1 MSFIQPCGAI
11 DMSTQTEIL
20 EAALPGDS
28 AGTAAW
34 AWVAVRTLGPQ
45 HRGRMLSHLTALGE
59 LDRTLRFGQL
69 ARDEQIQAYVER
81 IDFGRDQ
88 VFGIFNRRLQ
98 LAAMAHLAFEP
109 VVDASEP
116 AAEFGVSVLEG
127 WRRRGYGARLFDH
140 AVTHARNR
148 GVRNLLIHIAR
159 ENSAM
164 LAIVRRAGA
173 DVQFDGAEATAQ
185 LPLPQDTLATQIEEL
200 VGHQAAEVDYR
211 FKRQVLRLDKLRK
224 VCFPSPSV
232 GP

>member
-1 MSFIQPCGAI
+1 MSN
-11 DMSTQTEIL
+11 QTEIL
-20 EAALPGDS
+20 EAALPADS
-28 AGTAAW
+28 AATAAW

-45 HRGRMLSHLTALGE
+45 HRGHMLTHLTALGDF
-59 LDRTLRFGQL
+59 DRSLRFGQL
-69 ARDEQIQAYVER
+69 ATDEQIRAYVER
-81 IDFGRDQ
+81 IDFERDQ
-88 VFGIFNRRLQ
+88 AFGIFDRRLQ

-109 VVDASEP
+109 VLGESEP
-116 AAEFGVSVLEG
+116 TAEFGVSVLER

-173 DVQFDGAEATAQ
+173 EVQFDGAEATAQ

-200 VGHQAAEVDYR
+200 VGHQAAELDYR
-211 FKRQVLRLDKLRK
+211 FKRHVLRLDKLRE
-224 VCFPSPSV
+224 VCLLSPLLR
-232 GP
+232 P

>member
-1 MSFIQPCGAI
+1 MSH
-11 DMSTQTEIL
+11 QTEAL

-28 AGTAAW
+28 AGAAAW
-34 AWVAVRTLGPQ
+34 TWIAVRKLGPQ
-45 HRGRMLSHLTALGE
+45 HRSRMLAHLTALGDF
-59 LDRTLRFGQL
+59 DRGLRFGQQ
-69 ARDEQIQAYVER
+69 ATDEQIRAYVER
-81 IDFGRDQ
+81 IDFERDL

-109 VVDASEP
+109 VIDASEP
-116 AAEFGVSVLEG
+116 AAEFGVSVLER

-140 AVTHARNR
+140 AVMQARNR

-185 LPLPQDTLATQIEEL
+185 LPLLQDTLVTQLEQL
-200 VGHQAAEVDYR
+200 VGHQAAELDYR
-211 FKRQVLRLDKLRK
+211 IKRHVLRLDKLRE
-224 VCFPSPSV
+224 VCLLSPS
-232 GP
+232 GRR